1 MKALS
6 TVVLSMVL
14 ATTTAFAQGSA
25 APAAGSGTAPT
36 SGSAAGSGAAA
47 ASGSAA
53 GSGAPSAGAPTT
65 VPDPAPIPPPVDP
78 IARQRIC
85 EQALA
90 NPPGGDPRFVT
101 DAQSYALGKMAVP
114 QLAKTPEGQAC
125 IDAIDGVN
133 DFRAAAS
140 TLAQEREAKRLAA
153 EIEQQH
159 ASAAKAIAKN
169 EKHVVMAYAALW
181 LLAAGFL
188 LFLWRRQQALKLEIA
203 NLKRDLEAA
212 TK

>member
-25 APAAGSGTAPT
+25 APAAGSG
-36 SGSAAGSGAAA
+36 AAA

-53 GSGAPSAGAPTT
+53 GSGAPPGAPAT
-65 VPDPAPIPPPVDP
+65 VPDPAPVPQPPPVDP

-85 EQALA
+85 EQALV

-181 LLAAGFL
+181 VLAAGFL